1 MNICSF
7 FLKIYLSQLIF
18 HLSARFNSK
27 ISKKQHIVK
36 KKVGKK
42 PFVCQVCTQG
52 EAVSAGRRGVPAQ
65 CLLSTLEIPQ
75 FQKGKEKKREEQ
87 FLCTD
92 KKKHVRILNRVGF
105 TLLRSGS
112 KFPKSML
119 LSSFFPEIINCLK
132 RKYISN
138 ITNFDLQKTYIQR
151 ENMYI
156 RIHQ

>member
-27 ISKKQHIVK
+27 ISKKQLIVK
-36 KKVGKK
+36 KKWGKK

-105 TLLRSGS
+105 
-112 KFPKSML
+112 
-119 LSSFFPEIINCLK
+119 EIV
-132 RKYISN
+132 
-138 ITNFDLQKTYIQR
+138 T
-151 ENMYI
+151 I
-156 RIHQ
+156 RIQIP